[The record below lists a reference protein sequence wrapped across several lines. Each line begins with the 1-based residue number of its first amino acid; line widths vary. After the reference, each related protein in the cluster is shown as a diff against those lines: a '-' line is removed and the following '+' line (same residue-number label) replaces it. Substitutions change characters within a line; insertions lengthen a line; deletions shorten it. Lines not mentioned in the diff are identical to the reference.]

1 MVHGLDHYARLF
13 VLVIIRGVPVGGPGE
28 NQGLAAK
35 GILWRSHPFRGRS
48 GKKKTRILAMK
59 GMKDRRRSFRGA
71 SNGTDM
77 LYSGQT
83 GRTDIPL

>member
-1 MVHGLDHYARLF
+1 MHALIILVGERD
-13 VLVIIRGVPVGGPGE
+13 VLVEGPGE
-28 NQGLAAK
+28 NQGLATK
-35 GILWRSHPFRGRS
+35 GIPRRPHPFRGRT
-48 GKKKTRILAMK
+48 GKKKTRILATK
-59 GMKDRRRSFRGA
+59 GVKHRRRSFRGA